1 MNHLQQRHADLDT
14 FLLLFARRRLCEHI
28 DAADSWI
35 TRCKAAVGKEA
46 RDLKKLLSLANE
58 ADAMPIRLAHECGL
72 LVCPF
77 VSVP

>member
-1 MNHLQQRHADLDT
+1 MSCPVD
-14 FLLLFARRRLCEHI
+14 FLARRRLCEHI

-58 ADAMPIRLAHECGL
+58 ADAMPIRLAHEC
-72 LVCPF
+72 
-77 VSVP
+77 SVLAGAISSAQDWMK